1 MQEKIKVAV
10 RIRPDKNQQDIKITP
25 HTIFIDKQNYIF
37 DNIFNKSSQEN
48 IYSTVVKDCVSLVCQ
63 GYNATIFTYGSTGT
77 GKTYTMFGKKDHL
90 GIIPRTCEDIF
101 SILSSTPT
109 LVDSSIKCSFLEIY
123 QEKIR
128 DLLCNDSHDLQI
140 RQNDIKGIY
149 VQGLTEKLVYSSSE
163 ILEIIK
169 EGTIQRS
176 TSSTALN
183 NVSSRS
189 HSVLTLTISQT
200 LGDGSECT
208 SKLHLIDLA
217 GSENV
222 GKSEVQGIAL
232 SEAKM
237 INRSLSCLGN
247 VIFALTEDGR
257 EHIPYRDS
265 KLTYLLQNSLGG
277 NSKTIVIATI
287 SLSPESLSET
297 INTLK
302 FVKRIKEIKN
312 VPKINRNEGTIN
324 LHKVISEQSK
334 KISLLEETVKELE
347 KEKSIMRES
356 LVTNNNDWEIKLVQ
370 EENKKLSEKIN
381 SELIK
386 SSDLEKIFT
395 LQKER
400 TISISQKLYNE
411 TIKNYLLD
419 KAFDEYKLMYENLKD
434 TNPTLLN
441 IILEKQ
447 KLSINIDKN
456 SVHEDDFEE
465 D

>member
-1 MQEKIKVAV
+1 MVLLEQV
-10 RIRPDKNQQDIKITP
+10 RHLQCLDK
-25 HTIFIDKQNYIF
+25 
-37 DNIFNKSSQEN
+37 
-48 IYSTVVKDCVSLVCQ
+48 
-63 GYNATIFTYGSTGT
+63 
-77 GKTYTMFGKKDHL
+77 

-101 SILSSTPT
+101 LILSKMQ
-109 LVDSSIKCSFLEIY
+109 LVDSCIKCSFLEIY
-123 QEKIR
+123 QEKIK
-128 DLLCNDSHDLQI
+128 DLLCENSHDLHI

-149 VQGLTEKLVYSSSE
+149 VEGLTEKIVYSSSE
-163 ILEIIK
+163 IIEIIK

-189 HSVLTLTISQT
+189 HSVLTITISQT
-200 LGDGSECT
+200 IQDGSECT

-237 INRSLSCLGN
+237 INKSLSSLGN

-265 KLTYLLQNSLGG
+265 KLTYLLQDSLGG

-287 SLSPESLSET
+287 SLSPESLYDT
-297 INTLK
+297 VNTLK
-302 FVKRIKEIKN
+302 FAKRIKEIKN

-324 LHKVISEQSK
+324 LHKIIKEQNQ
-334 KISLLEETVKELE
+334 KILLLEENVKDLE
-347 KEKSIMRES
+347 KQNSIMKES
-356 LVTNNNDWEIKLVQ
+356 LVENNNDWELKLCK
-370 EENKKLSEKIN
+370 EEIKKLSEKLK
-381 SELIK
+381 SEIIK
-386 SSDLEKIFT
+386 TSDLEKIFL

-400 TISISQKLYNE
+400 TISLAQKLYNQ

-419 KAFDEYKLMYENLKD
+419 NAFDEYKLMYENLKD
-434 TNPTLLN
+434 VNPTLLN
-441 IILEKQ
+441 FILEKQ

-456 SVHEDDFEE
+456 SVQGDVIEDEE
-465 D
+465 